1 MLNKMQKAAVNS
13 SADKILC
20 LAGAGTGKTYTM
32 LHRIMRLAD
41 DGVDPSSILVLTF
54 TNAAAFN
61 MRTRFKGDVKPEFR
75 TFHAFCYSLIAS
87 NFHIRSKLGYSTIP
101 RIADEVEVKNI
112 KSKARMV
119 CNCKLPERKLNDPSK
134 LTDDEK
140 FQYSVYYKYV
150 RKQLIAKNMITFN
163 MLCRSICNMFIYND
177 DCVKQYKDKYKYI
190 FVDEFQDTD
199 KLQWNF
205 VSSFSDAKLF
215 LVGDALQSLYA
226 FRGADSSIIK
236 SLSDDPEWEVIKMG
250 HNYRSTDQICKF
262 ANANTEYADNSYKVE
277 IYSTTPG
284 TDPIVVYQPKS
295 KYSGHVLDS
304 ELRECESF
312 VNDMSGSSAILC
324 RTNAEVDYI
333 VSHLNEKGI
342 SVSTK
347 SKIDAKNML
356 KSALDDEFFLNW
368 MESTLSANIHA
379 QYIRDKYLDSP
390 ENELQYFIDKYMNL
404 YSISYIV
411 KTVSY
416 IRVELHSDHS
426 NEDKFYRISSGIGQ
440 PNLIMDDNDAVT
452 DDSDIVSLI
461 LDKLDMDS
469 SNGVYVGT
477 IHSVKGL
484 EFDNVLLVGVN
495 GPSFRLNGEDNNNL
509 YYVGI
514 TRAKTILKVLF
525 HKEDK

>member
-1 MLNKMQKAAVNS
+1 
-13 SADKILC
+13 
-20 LAGAGTGKTYTM
+20 
-32 LHRIMRLAD
+32 
-41 DGVDPSSILVLTF
+41 
-54 TNAAAFN
+54 
-61 MRTRFKGDVKPEFR
+61 
-75 TFHAFCYSLIAS
+75 
-87 NFHIRSKLGYSTIP
+87 
-101 RIADEVEVKNI
+101 
-112 KSKARMV
+112 
-119 CNCKLPERKLNDPSK
+119 
-134 LTDDEK
+134 
-140 FQYSVYYKYV
+140 
-150 RKQLIAKNMITFN
+150 
-163 MLCRSICNMFIYND
+163 
-177 DCVKQYKDKYKYI
+177 
-190 FVDEFQDTD
+190 
-199 KLQWNF
+199 
-205 VSSFSDAKLF
+205 
-215 LVGDALQSLYA
+215 
-226 FRGADSSIIK
+226 
-236 SLSDDPEWEVIKMG
+236 
-250 HNYRSTDQICKF
+250 
-262 ANANTEYADNSYKVE
+262 
-277 IYSTTPG
+277 
-284 TDPIVVYQPKS
+284 
-295 KYSGHVLDS
+295 
-304 ELRECESF
+304 
-312 VNDMSGSSAILC
+312 MSGSSAILC